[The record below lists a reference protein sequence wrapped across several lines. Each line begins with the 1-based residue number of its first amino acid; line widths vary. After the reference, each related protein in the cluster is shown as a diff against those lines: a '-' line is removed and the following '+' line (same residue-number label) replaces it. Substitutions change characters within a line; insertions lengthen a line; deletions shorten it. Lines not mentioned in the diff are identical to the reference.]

1 MILHCII
8 KLASSSTFKG
18 IGLRGDHKTG
28 AAVRC
33 TDWQVEKARVQR
45 QAEGKAQNA
54 QTGRQKRQECT
65 DRQKEKEDLRR
76 SALTGGKEWQ
86 ECEHL
91 PVNVALLIP
100 E

>member
-1 MILHCII
+1 METV
-8 KLASSSTFKG
+8 K
-18 IGLRGDHKTG
+18 R
-28 AAVRC
+28 
-33 TDWQVEKARVQR
+33 
-45 QAEGKAQNA
+45 AQLYGA
-54 QTGRQKRQECT
+54 QTGRWKRQECT

-100 E
+100 VIRRMRQLV